1 MPQLRTPDLQE
12 KYDHHLKALKHA
24 DDHTC
29 PLCSKEPIELY
40 VHWKLIRNDFPYNK
54 IAEKHLMLVPLRHVV
69 EADFTSE
76 EIAELRTIKHD
87 ILTSPDFDM
96 VIEVDELYKT
106 IPSHFHLH
114 VIKLRS
120 DI

>member
-1 MPQLRTPDLQE
+1 MPSLRTPDLQE
-12 KYDHHLKALKHA
+12 KYTQYRKTVDISSPHS
-24 DDHTC
+24 C
-29 PLCSKEPIELY
+29 PLCVDKPIELY

-69 EADFTSE
+69 EADFTPE
-76 EIAELRTIKHD
+76 EVVELRTIKHD
-87 ILTSPDFDM
+87 ILTSPEFDM
-96 VIEVDELYKT
+96 VIEIDEFYKT